1 MPRPNTLAHTTPAHQ
16 SGHKHHSSSSPHPDT
31 RGWGQTA
38 TPGASLHTAKTG
50 ATKPT
55 TVATLA
61 FIPLP
66 YTSPAGVLARQRSG
80 SAQGLG
86 GTPGVEKMGEPAAE
100 SLLPSAPDPLH
111 RQVSL

>member
-1 MPRPNTLAHTTPAHQ
+1 MPRPNVLPHDPRPSLGTLTPQYRQPTPWHAWVGPNRH
-16 SGHKHHSSSSPHPDT
+16 
-31 RGWGQTA
+31 A
-38 TPGASLHTAKTG
+38 TGASLHTQRRR

-61 FIPLP
+61 FIPSP

-100 SLLPSAPDPLH
+100 SLLPPAPDPLH